1 MDNKKI
7 PTCLGTAILVVIAI
21 TAGAFV
27 WVYEK
32 NQQSD
37 TDQIQIVSKIKNNLT
52 AQTLTKNSNKD
63 TNVVVDDPFKDL
75 NISAFDKWKS
85 YKSSDFGISIQ
96 YPPEF
101 YPREESGKI
110 TFDFFSKE
118 NPHQKEEGSVLAEL
132 WITKEEK
139 PVQDILAKRNIN
151 ELHSAKQEK
160 VVISGVTATK
170 LSYRDTFAGGM
181 FYEFYIP
188 KKSTTIKIWYS
199 GDNPLELTFEKMVST
214 IK

>member
-21 TAGAFV
+21 AIGAFV

-32 NQQSD
+32 GQNFD
-37 TDQIQIVSKIKNNLT
+37 TVDITTVQSKIAQKSVKNN
-52 AQTLTKNSNKD
+52 NNKD
-63 TNVVVDDPFKDL
+63 TSVVVDDPFKNL
-75 NISAFDKWKS
+75 NISTFDKWKS
-85 YKSSDFGISIQ
+85 YKSLDLGISIQ

-101 YPREESGKI
+101 YTREESGKI

-139 PVQDILAKRNIN
+139 LLQDILAKRNIN

-160 VVISGVTATK
+160 VVINGITATK
-170 LSYRDTFAGGM
+170 LSYRDAFAGGM

-199 GDNPLELTFEKMVST
+199 GDNPLEPTFEKMVST